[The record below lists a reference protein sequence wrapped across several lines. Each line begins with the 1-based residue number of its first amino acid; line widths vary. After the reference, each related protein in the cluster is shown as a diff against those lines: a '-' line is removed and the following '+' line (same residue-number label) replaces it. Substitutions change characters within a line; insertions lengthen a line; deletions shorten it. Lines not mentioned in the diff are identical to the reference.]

1 MAATEIEVKFRVAVT
16 GVSEEHIAQAQRKA
30 QEAFVMELLRLGEIS
45 AGRAARLLGV
55 NRAEL
60 SKLMSEY
67 DVSTFDETMTREVL
81 EGEVADWFKLLEEK
95 RRQ

>member
-1 MAATEIEVKFRVAVT
+1 MAATEIEVKFTVAVT
-16 GVSEEHIAQAQRKA
+16 GLSEEHIAQAQRKA

-55 NRAEL
+55 NRSEL
-60 SKLMSEY
+60 SRLMSEY

-81 EGEVADWFKLLEEK
+81 EREVADWLPY
-95 RRQ
+95 RSWYAN